1 MSWTMQRA
9 RMAQIRRGSIRKV
22 VTVASAEI
30 FALPDRCVLCVLC
43 ARLVGISVAHG
54 SVFVLIPEKCQELK
68 NTWLSPAR

>member
-9 RMAQIRRGSIRKV
+9 RMAQIRRGYIRKV
-22 VTVASAEI
+22 VTVARAEI
-30 FALPDRCVLCVLC
+30 FALPISLLCVLR

-54 SVFVLIPEKCQELK
+54 SVFVLIAGKCQDQK